1 MAPAMSYALRADPVL
16 TKDGKDVLDGEDL
29 RLMLE
34 IREAG
39 VNGAAERLGISE
51 RTVRRRIRR
60 IEERS
65 GGKVLD
71 KGRLDRSGLEMIER
85 MELYVR
91 LLDEQLQHLWGKP
104 SLTCD
109 GLLVRKGKVL
119 LVKRGKDPFRGC
131 HALPG
136 GFVEY
141 GESAE
146 DCVVREVK
154 EETGLDTEV
163 LRMIGVY
170 SEMGRDPRG
179 HFVSLLYLLREKGG
193 ALKAGDDAESAGFF
207 DPSALPEMAFD
218 HGKMIRDGLG
228 ATEHPL

>member
-91 LLDEQLQHLWGKP
+91 LLDEQLQHLWRKP
-104 SLTCD
+104 DLT
-109 GLLVRKGKVL
+109 
-119 LVKRGKDPFRGC
+119 
-131 HALPG
+131 
-136 GFVEY
+136 
-141 GESAE
+141 
-146 DCVVREVK
+146 
-154 EETGLDTEV
+154 
-163 LRMIGVY
+163 LRR
-170 SEMGRDPRG
+170 S
-179 HFVSLLYLLREKGG
+179 G
-193 ALKAGDDAESAGFF
+193 AA
-207 DPSALPEMAFD
+207 
-218 HGKMIRDGLG
+218 
-228 ATEHPL
+228 